1 MVYSLCTA
9 LSCSLPAL
17 LNMYPWHSCIFLAYW
32 IPTLPS
38 SSKSYKPSAVKSAF
52 TPNPFPFPA
61 VNHVHPLLSALSCLI
76 AFSHG
81 IPIISVSYSITRQW
95 APRGQQMNLI
105 IFSITYLV
113 DVKWHLLQ
121 KYQIITGAVLRAQ
134 CLGAYTE
141 AGLCWWT
148 MGNLLRHS
156 SRRPCTVPSVVVSL
170 QVWQATDGIL
180 QWEFWR
186 GLPVGSIYSNM
197 GTV

>member
-1 MVYSLCTA
+1 MVFQL
-9 LSCSLPAL
+9 
-17 LNMYPWHSCIFLAYW
+17 
-32 IPTLPS
+32 
-38 SSKSYKPSAVKSAF
+38 
-52 TPNPFPFPA
+52 
-61 VNHVHPLLSALSCLI
+61 
-76 AFSHG
+76 
-81 IPIISVSYSITRQW
+81 SVSYSITGQW

-156 SRRPCTVPSVVVSL
+156 SRRPCTVPSLRGGFTPGLASNRWYTPMGVLERPSCGEYLLKHGYSL
-170 QVWQATDGIL
+170 KKLTRAETTVGWEWQEAEKVRVTKEKI
-180 QWEFWR
+180 
-186 GLPVGSIYSNM
+186 
-197 GTV
+197 